1 MAISVFPTI
10 MPEKEDE
17 DMDIDLSKYI
27 NTTVSDDQMTAYIY
41 ISSQTAESGT
51 IPADSITQDDLR
63 DFLSSRG
70 IKAGIDKTLLQSILI
85 NKLFD
90 RQHVIAKGQPPVN
103 GIDGRF
109 VLFFKT
115 EIDNHPKVLEDGS
128 VDYRN
133 IDIYEPV
140 HEGMKIAEYIPAT
153 PGHFGYNVSGSVL
166 NCANGRELSP
176 LKGTGFTVSDDK
188 KSYFASLD
196 GKIEFKNDTITVTN
210 VLDIPGDVDLTTGDI
225 VFNGDIII
233 HGNVHNGA
241 VIKSK
246 NNITV
251 MGNVEGAMLYAGG
264 EVQLKSGMQGGGKGY
279 VEADGDIWG
288 KFFEQ
293 TKIRCNGNL
302 NVNSM
307 MNCDVFCCGDI
318 TISGRHGIIVGGMT
332 MTQGNINATVIGN
345 MAEVKTVIAAGVNE
359 KLVQEI
365 NGLEN
370 EIKTVKEAH
379 SKHERILDMLKS
391 IKNPSE
397 RDKITKMLD
406 QVIQS
411 MQELD
416 HKLSGLNSELEA
428 KLFQIQNYSKSKITV
443 QKYLYP
449 NVHVTLN
456 GLHYITKDT
465 FTNVYL
471 TESGGQITVIN
482 DIHNK

>member
-1 MAISVFPTI
+1 MS
-10 MPEKEDE
+10 
-17 DMDIDLSKYI
+17 IDLSNYI
-27 NTTVSDDQMTAYIY
+27 TVSVTDDQMEAYIH
-41 ISSQTAESGT
+41 ISSRTDEQGD
-51 IPADSITQDDLR
+51 IPAASITVDMLR
-63 DFLSSRG
+63 DFLSSKG
-70 IKAGIDKTLLQSILI
+70 VKAGIDKTLLQSVMI

-90 RQHVIAKGQPPVN
+90 RNILIAKGKPAEN
-103 GIDGRF
+103 GVDGHF
-109 VLFFKT
+109 NLLFKT
-115 EIDNHPKVLEDGS
+115 EVDNHPKVLEDGS

-133 IDIYEPV
+133 IDLYEPV
-140 HEGMKIAEYIPAT
+140 HQGMKIAEYIPAT
-153 PGHFGYNVSGSVL
+153 PGHFGYNVAGGVI
-166 NCANGRELSP
+166 NCNNGRELSP
-176 LKGTGFTVSDDK
+176 LKGSGFTISDDK
-188 KSYFASLD
+188 KTYYSALD
-196 GKIEFKNDTITVTN
+196 GKIEYKNDTITVTN
-210 VLDIPGDVDLTTGDI
+210 VLDITGDVDLTTGDVI
-225 VFNGDIII
+225 FNGDIII
-233 HGNVHNGA
+233 HGNVHMGS
-241 VIKSK
+241 VIRSK
-246 NNITV
+246 NNITI

-264 EVQLKSGMQGGGKGY
+264 EIQLKAGMQGGGKGY

-318 TISGRHGIIVGGMT
+318 TISGRHGIIVGGTT

-359 KLVQEI
+359 KLVKEI
-365 NGLEN
+365 NSLEG

-379 SKHERILDMLKS
+379 SKHERILEMLKS

-397 RDKITKMLD
+397 KDKITKMLD

-416 HKLSGLNSELEA
+416 HKLAGLNSELEA
-428 KLFQIQNYSKSKITV
+428 KLFQTQNYSKSKITV

-449 NVHVTLN
+449 NVHITLN
-456 GLHYITKDT
+456 GLHYTTKDT

-471 TESGGQITVIN
+471 TESGGQVAVIN

>member
-1 MAISVFPTI
+1 
-10 MPEKEDE
+10 
-17 DMDIDLSKYI
+17 MDIDLSNYI
-27 NTTVSDDQMTAYIY
+27 NTTVSEDQMTAYIY
-41 ISSQTAESGT
+41 ISSETAENGV
-51 IPADSITQDDLR
+51 IPADSITPENLR

-85 NKLFD
+85 NRLFD
-90 RQHVIAKGQPPVN
+90 RKHLIAKGKPAE
-103 GIDGRF
+103 DGKDGF
-109 VLFFKT
+109 FTLLFKT

-128 VDYRN
+128 VDYHN
-133 IDIYEPV
+133 IDLYEPV
-140 HEGMKIAEYIPAT
+140 HEGMKIAEYTPAT
-153 PGHFGYNVSGSVL
+153 TGHFGYNVAGGVI
-166 NCANGRELSP
+166 NCTNGRELAP
-176 LKGTGFTVSDDK
+176 LKGTGFTVSDDNK
-188 KSYFASLD
+188 TYYSALD
-196 GKIEFKNDTITVTN
+196 GKIEYKNDTLTITN
-210 VLDIPGDVDLTTGDI
+210 VLDIPGDVDLTTGDV

-233 HGNVHNGA
+233 HGNVYMGA

-246 NNITV
+246 NNITI

-264 EVQLKSGMQGGGKGY
+264 DVQLKAGMQGGGKGY
-279 VEADGDIWG
+279 VEADGNICG

-293 TKIRCNGNL
+293 TKIRCNGSI

-318 TISGRHGIIVGGMT
+318 TISGRHGIIVGGTT
-332 MTQGNINATVIGN
+332 MTQGNITATVIGN

-359 KLVQEI
+359 KLVKEI
-365 NGLEN
+365 NALES

-397 RDKITKMLD
+397 KDKLTKMLE

-428 KLFQIQNYSKSKITV
+428 KLFQTQNYSKSKITV

-456 GLHYITKDT
+456 GLHYISKDT

-471 TESGGQITVIN
+471 TESAGEVAVIN

>member
-1 MAISVFPTI
+1 MAF
-10 MPEKEDE
+10 
-17 DMDIDLSKYI
+17 DISKYI
-27 NTTVSDDQMTAYIY
+27 NLSITEDQMSAYIY
-41 ISSQTAESGT
+41 ISSQTDEDGNVPS
-51 IPADSITQDDLR
+51 DSITVETLR
-63 DFLSSRG
+63 DFLNSRG
-70 IKAGIDKTLLQSILI
+70 VKAGINKDLLQQIVI

-90 RQHVIAKGQPPVN
+90 RQHLIAVGKPAEN
-103 GIDGRF
+103 GVDGSF
-109 VLFFKT
+109 KLLFKT
-115 EIDNHPKVLEDGS
+115 EIDNKPKVLEDGS
-128 VDYRN
+128 VDYHN
-133 IDIYEPV
+133 IDLYEPV

-153 PGHFGYNVSGSVL
+153 PGHFGYNVSGAVL
-166 NCANGRELSP
+166 NCNNGHELSP
-176 LKGTGFTVSDDK
+176 LKGSGFTVSDDK
-188 KSYFASLD
+188 KSYYSALD
-196 GKIEFKNDTITVTN
+196 GKIEYKNDTIIITN
-210 VLDIPGDVDLTTGDI
+210 VLDISGDIDLTTGD
-225 VFNGDIII
+225 VTFNGDVIV
-233 HGNVHNGA
+233 HGNVYMGA
-241 VIKSK
+241 VIKAK
-246 NNITV
+246 NDITV

-264 EVQLKSGMQGGGKGY
+264 DVQLKSGMQGGGKGY
-279 VEADGDIWG
+279 VEADGNISG

-318 TISGRHGIIVGGMT
+318 TISGRHGIIVGGTT

-359 KLVQEI
+359 KLVKEI
-365 NGLEN
+365 NELEA

-379 SKHERILDMLKS
+379 TKHERILDMLKT

-397 RDKITKMLD
+397 KNKITKMLE

-416 HKLSGLNSELEA
+416 HKLSGLNSELEV
-428 KLFQIQNYSKSKITV
+428 KLFQTQNYSKSKITV

-456 GLHYITKDT
+456 GLHYTTKDT

-471 TESGGQITVIN
+471 TESAGQIAVIN

>member
-1 MAISVFPTI
+1 

-27 NTTVSDDQMTAYIY
+27 NTSVSDDQMNAYIY
-41 ISSQTAESGT
+41 ISSQTAENGE
-51 IPADSITQDDLR
+51 IPAESITPDMLR

-70 IKAGIDKTLLQSILI
+70 IKAGINKTLLQSILI

-90 RQHVIAKGQPPVN
+90 RQHLIAQGQLPVN
-103 GIDGRF
+103 GTDGKF
-109 VLFFKT
+109 NLLFKT

-128 VDYRN
+128 VDYHN

-153 PGHFGYNVSGSVL
+153 PGHFGYNVSGAVL
-166 NCANGRELSP
+166 NCTNGRELSP
-176 LKGTGFTVSDDK
+176 LKGTGFTISDDK
-188 KSYFASLD
+188 KSYYSSLD
-196 GKIEFKNDTITVTN
+196 GKIEYKNDTITVTN
-210 VLDIPGDVDLTTGDI
+210 VLDIQGDVDLTTGDV

-233 HGNVHNGA
+233 HGNVHMGS
-241 VIKSK
+241 VIRSK
-246 NNITV
+246 HNITI

-264 EVQLKSGMQGGGKGY
+264 EIQLKAGMQGGGKGY

-293 TKIRCNGNL
+293 TKIRCNGDL

-318 TISGRHGIIVGGMT
+318 TISGRHGIIVGGTT

-345 MAEVKTVIAAGVNE
+345 MAEVKTVVAAGVNE
-359 KLVQEI
+359 RLVKEI
-365 NGLEN
+365 NALEN

-379 SKHERILDMLKS
+379 AKHERILDMLKS

-397 RDKITKMLD
+397 RDKITKMLE

-428 KLFQIQNYSKSKITV
+428 KLFQTQNYSKSKITV

-471 TESGGQITVIN
+471 TESGGQVAVIN

>member
-1 MAISVFPTI
+1 
-10 MPEKEDE
+10 
-17 DMDIDLSKYI
+17 MDIDLSKFI
-27 NTTVSDDQMTAYIY
+27 NVTITDDQMTAYIY
-41 ISSQTAESGT
+41 ISSRTADSGD
-51 IPADSITQDDLR
+51 IPADSLTPEMLR

-70 IKAGIDKTLLQSILI
+70 VKAGIDKNLLQQIII

-90 RQHVIAKGQPPVN
+90 RQHVIAQGQPPVN
-103 GIDGRF
+103 GVDGSF
-109 VLFFKT
+109 KLLFKT

-140 HEGMKIAEYIPAT
+140 HAGMKIAEYIPAT
-153 PGHFGYNVSGSVL
+153 PGHFGYNVSGAVL
-166 NCANGRELSP
+166 TCSNGRELSP
-176 LKGTGFTVSDDK
+176 LKGSGFVISDDK
-188 KSYFASLD
+188 KTYTSTLD
-196 GKIEFKNDTITVTN
+196 GKIEYKNDTITVTN

-233 HGNVHNGA
+233 HGNVHMGS
-241 VIKSK
+241 VIRSK

-264 EVQLKSGMQGGGKGY
+264 EIQLKAGMQGGGKGY

-293 TKIRCNGNL
+293 TKVRCNGNL

-318 TISGRHGIIVGGMT
+318 TISGRHGIIVGGTT

-345 MAEVKTVIAAGVNE
+345 MAEVKTVVAAGVNE
-359 KLVQEI
+359 KLVAEI
-365 NGLEN
+365 NALEN
-370 EIKTVKEAH
+370 EIKTIKEAH
-379 SKHERILDMLKS
+379 QKHERILDMLKS

-397 RDKITKMLD
+397 RDKVTKMLE

-428 KLFQIQNYSKSKITV
+428 KLFQTQNYSKSKITV

-471 TESGGQITVIN
+471 TESGGQVAVIN

>member
-1 MAISVFPTI
+1 
-10 MPEKEDE
+10 
-17 DMDIDLSKYI
+17 MDIDLSKYI

-51 IPADSITQDDLR
+51 IPAESITQDDLR

-70 IKAGIDKTLLQSILI
+70 IKAGIDKTVLQSILI

-246 NNITV
+246 NNITI

-397 RDKITKMLD
+397 RDKITRMLD